1 MFVLIDDNGCLSA
14 FDEKIIFFLLFTF
27 DRSVESAVDVVVVVS
42 VVAGVVAVVTIS

>member
-14 FDEKIIFFLLFTF
+14 FDEKMIFFLLFTF
-27 DRSVESAVDVVVVVS
+27 DRSVESAVDVVVVS